1 MLSVDHNMDVAR
13 QRRKIIGRIQTEDDD
28 HAAAYLIHL
37 LAQFDAAVAAGTPRP
52 AREFLYMFAEEFDRP
67 DPK

>member
-1 MLSVDHNMDVAR
+1 MLSVEPGMDVAR
-13 QRRKIIGRIQTEDDD
+13 QRRKFIGRILDEPDDY
-28 HAAAYLIHL
+28 AVAYLVYL
-37 LAQFDAAVAAGTPRP
+37 LGLFDAAVAAGTPRP